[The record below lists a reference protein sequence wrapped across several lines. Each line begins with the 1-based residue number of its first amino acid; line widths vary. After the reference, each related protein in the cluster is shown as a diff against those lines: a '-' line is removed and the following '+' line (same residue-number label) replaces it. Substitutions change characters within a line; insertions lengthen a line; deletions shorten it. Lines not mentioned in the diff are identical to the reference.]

1 MMNCGYTVPVAMMMR
16 RKPFVSVVIPLY
28 NKAESILETLGSAA
42 SQIDVEFEIVVVD
55 DGSTDG
61 GGRLVETSGVPRLRL
76 IQQANAGVSA
86 ARNRGIAAAEGEW
99 IALLDADD
107 LWSHDHLACLLNGI
121 EDSTAIAA
129 FSNLSL
135 QSRAG
140 RPLID
145 RKIAAQKVDDYFS
158 FALSNG
164 GYPMSSSSVLVRREE
179 LLAAGLFAVGI
190 STGEDIDVW
199 CRLACRG
206 AFVYNAKLSAT
217 YNDVLSPSNK
227 ASSGA
232 REVARPLFAQRL
244 PNMIREGK
252 VPPALVESGRR
263 YANFLFLEY
272 ARQLLD
278 CDQFVEAR
286 AVLLNHCNA
295 SYDSKRFV
303 KRLLRTSPP
312 GRALFQLSRAALG
325 AIHR

>member
-1 MMNCGYTVPVAMMMR
+1 MMSG
-16 RKPFVSVVIPLY
+16 KPFVSVVIPLY
-28 NKAESILETLGSAA
+28 NKADFILKTLRSAV

-61 GGRLVETSGVPRLRL
+61 GARLVESSGGPRLRL
-76 IQQANAGVSA
+76 IQQANGGVSA
-86 ARNRGIAAAEGEW
+86 ARNRGIAAAEGKW
-99 IALLDADD
+99 IAFLDADD
-107 LWSHDHLACLLNGI
+107 LWSHDHLACLLNAA

-129 FSNLSL
+129 FSNLHL

-140 RPLID
+140 RPSID
-145 RKIAAQKVDDYFS
+145 PKVTAQKVDDYFS

-164 GYPMSSSSVLVRREE
+164 GYPMSSSSSLVLREQ

-190 STGEDIDVW
+190 PAGEDIDMW
-199 CRLACRG
+199 CRLACHG
-206 AFVYNAKLSAT
+206 SFVYNAKLSAV
-217 YNDVLSPSNK
+217 YNDAGSPNNT

-232 REVARPLFAQRL
+232 REIARPLFAQRL
-244 PNMIREGK
+244 PSMIREGR

-286 AVLLNHCNA
+286 AVLLNHCHV
-295 SYDSKRFV
+295 SYDSNRFI
-303 KRLLRTSPP
+303 KRLLRTWPP
-312 GRALFQLSRAALG
+312 GRALFQLSRVALG
-325 AIHR
+325 AFHP

>member
-1 MMNCGYTVPVAMMMR
+1 M
-16 RKPFVSVVIPLY
+16 
-28 NKAESILETLGSAA
+28 
-42 SQIDVEFEIVVVD
+42 VVVD

-61 GGRLVETSGVPRLRL
+61 GARLVETSGVPRLRL

-107 LWSHDHLACLLNGI
+107 LWSPDHLACLLDAV
-121 EDSTAIAA
+121 EDRTAVTPIAA
-129 FSNLSL
+129 FSNLCL
-135 QSRAG
+135 QSRGG

-164 GYPMSSSSVLVRREE
+164 GYPMSSSSVLVRRDE

-190 STGEDIDVW
+190 SAGEDIDMW

-206 AFVYNAKLSAT
+206 LFAYNAKLSAT
-217 YNDVLSPSNK
+217 YNDTRSPSNR
-227 ASSGA
+227 ASTGA

-244 PNMIREGK
+244 PSMIGEGK

-286 AVLLNHCNA
+286 TVLLNHCNA

-312 GRALFQLSRAALG
+312 GRALFQLSRVALG

>member
-1 MMNCGYTVPVAMMMR
+1 MAIIR

-28 NKAESILETLGSAA
+28 NKADSILETLCSAV

-61 GGRLVETSGVPRLRL
+61 GARLVETLGGPRLRL

-86 ARNRGIAAAEGEW
+86 ARNRGIAAAKGKW
-99 IALLDADD
+99 IAFLDADD
-107 LWSHDHLACLLNGI
+107 LWSHDHLACLLNAA

-129 FSNLSL
+129 FSNLRL

-140 RPLID
+140 RPSID
-145 RKIAAQKVDDYFS
+145 RKVAAEKVDDYFS

-164 GYPMSSSSVLVRREE
+164 GYPMSSSSSLVLRDQ
-179 LLAAGLFAVGI
+179 LLAAGLFAIGI
-190 STGEDIDVW
+190 SAGEDIDMW
-199 CRLACRG
+199 CRLACQG
-206 AFVYNAKLSAT
+206 SFVYNAKLSAT
-217 YNDVLSPSNK
+217 YNDARPSSNS

-232 REVARPLFAQRL
+232 REVARPFFAQRF

-278 CDQFVEAR
+278 CGQFVEAR

-295 SYDSKRFV
+295 RYDSKRFV

-312 GRALFQLSRAALG
+312 GRALFQLSRVALG

>member
-1 MMNCGYTVPVAMMMR
+1 VPVAMMR

-28 NKAESILETLGSAA
+28 NKADFILKTLDSAL
-42 SQIDVEFEIVVVD
+42 SQIDVEFEIVIVD

-61 GGRLVETSGVPRLRL
+61 GARLEEISGGPRLRL

-86 ARNRGIAAAEGEW
+86 ARNRGIAAAEGKW

-107 LWSHDHLACLLNGI
+107 LWSHEHLACLLNAA

-129 FSNLSL
+129 FSNLRL

-145 RKIAAQKVDDYFS
+145 LKVPAQKVDDYFS

-164 GYPMSSSSVLVRREE
+164 GYPMSSSSVLVLRDE

-190 STGEDIDVW
+190 STGEDIDMW
-199 CRLACRG
+199 CRLACQG
-206 AFVYNAKLSAT
+206 PFVYNAKLSAT
-217 YNDVLSPSNK
+217 YNDAPSPNNR
-227 ASSGA
+227 ASGGV
-232 REVARPLFAQRL
+232 RGVARPLFAQRL
-244 PNMIREGK
+244 PNMVREGR

-286 AVLLNHCNA
+286 SVLLNHCNV
-295 SYDSKRFV
+295 SYDSKRFM
-303 KRLLRTSPP
+303 KRLLRTVPP
-312 GRALFQLSRAALG
+312 GRALFHLSRVALG
-325 AIHR
+325 AVHR

>member
-1 MMNCGYTVPVAMMMR
+1 MPVAMMH

-28 NKAESILETLGSAA
+28 NKADSILKTLCSAVR
-42 SQIDVEFEIVVVD
+42 QIDVEFEIVVVD

-61 GGRLVETSGVPRLRL
+61 GARLVEASGVPRLRL

-86 ARNRGIAAAEGEW
+86 ARNRGIAAAEGKW

-107 LWSHDHLACLLNGI
+107 VWSYDHLAGLLNAI
-121 EDSTAIAA
+121 EDRTAIAA
-129 FSNLSL
+129 FSNLNL
-135 QSRAG
+135 QSRGG
-140 RPLID
+140 RPLINM
-145 RKIAAQKVDDYFS
+145 KIAAQKVDDYFS

-164 GYPMSSSSVLVRREE
+164 GYPMSSSSVLVRRDE

-190 STGEDIDVW
+190 SAGEDTDMW

-206 AFVYNAKLSAT
+206 PFVYNAKLSAT
-217 YNDVLSPSNK
+217 YNDARSPSNR

-232 REVARPLFAQRL
+232 REVVLPLFAQRL
-244 PNMIREGK
+244 PNMIGEGK
-252 VPPALVESGRR
+252 VPLALVESGRR

-303 KRLLRTSPP
+303 KRLLRTWPP
-312 GRALFQLSRAALG
+312 GRVMFQLSRVALG
-325 AIHR
+325 AFHR

>member
-1 MMNCGYTVPVAMMMR
+1 MR
-16 RKPFVSVVIPLY
+16 WKPSVSVIIPLY
-28 NKAESILETLGSAA
+28 NKADYILKTLGSAA

-61 GGRLVETSGVPRLRL
+61 GARLVEISGGPRVRL

-86 ARNRGIAAAEGEW
+86 ARNRGIAAAEGKW

-107 LWSHDHLACLLNGI
+107 LWSRDHLTCLLNAV

-129 FSNLSL
+129 FSNLGL

-145 RKIAAQKVDDYFS
+145 RKIPAQKVDDYFS

-164 GYPMSSSSVLVRREE
+164 GYPMSSSSALVLRDE
-179 LLAAGLFAVGI
+179 LLAAGLFAVGV
-190 STGEDIDVW
+190 SAGEDIDMW

-206 AFVYNAKLSAT
+206 PFVYNAKLSAT
-217 YNDVLSPSNK
+217 YHDALSPSNL
-227 ASSGA
+227 ASGGA
-232 REVARPLFAQRL
+232 REITRPLFARRL
-244 PNMIREGK
+244 PTMIREGK
-252 VPPALVESGRR
+252 VPPALVESGQR

-286 AVLLNHCNA
+286 AVLLNHCNV
-295 SYDSKRFV
+295 SYDSKRFM
-303 KRLLRTSPP
+303 KRLLRTLPP
-312 GRALFQLSRAALG
+312 GRALFQLSQAAARAL
-325 AIHR
+325 HR

>member
-1 MMNCGYTVPVAMMMR
+1 VPSAMIR

-28 NKAESILETLGSAA
+28 NKADSILETLCSAA
-42 SQIDVEFEIVVVD
+42 GQIDVEFEIVVVD

-61 GGRLVETSGVPRLRL
+61 GARLVETTGVPQLRL

-86 ARNRGIAAAEGEW
+86 ARNRGIAAAEGKW

-107 LWSHDHLACLLNGI
+107 LWSSDHLACLLNAV
-121 EDSTAIAA
+121 EDGVTIAA
-129 FSNLSL
+129 FSNLRL
-135 QSRAG
+135 QSRGG
-140 RPLID
+140 RPLIE

-164 GYPMSSSSVLVRREE
+164 GYPMSSSSLLVRRDE
-179 LLAAGLFAVGI
+179 LMAAGLFAIGI
-190 STGEDIDVW
+190 SAGEDIDMW

-206 AFVYNAKLSAT
+206 PFVYNARLSTT
-217 YNDVLSPSNK
+217 YNDVRSPSNR
-227 ASSGA
+227 AGSGA
-232 REVARPLFAQRL
+232 REVVRPLFAQRL
-244 PNMIREGK
+244 PNMIAEGK

-278 CDQFVEAR
+278 CGQFAEAR

-295 SYDSKRFV
+295 SYDSRRFV
-303 KRLLRTSPP
+303 KRLLRTSRP
-312 GRALFQLSRAALG
+312 GRALFQLSRVALG